1 MVKAYIVYARFLG
14 ILVLLPPYH
23 APPGLI
29 MSIRNKGMLE
39 INYGI
44 IATVAAAAAG
54 RTYMKFVRG
63 PEPKSVDMSGK
74 VRHGRRLRVA
84 TGQAFDELIQH
95 GIVVV
100 LRVLPMGSLGM
111 KQATPT

>member
-1 MVKAYIVYARFLG
+1 M
-14 ILVLLPPYH
+14 PN
-23 APPGLI
+23 
-29 MSIRNKGMLE
+29 RNKGVLE

-74 VRHGRRLRVA
+74 VRHLINRRLRVA
-84 TGQAFDELIQH
+84 TGQAFDE
-95 GIVVV
+95 
-100 LRVLPMGSLGM
+100 
-111 KQATPT
+111 